1 MKTYSVSEAK
11 KKNSII
17 SEEDFNTEYQ
27 ESINNPESFWQKK
40 AEETLDWF
48 SNWDEVTA
56 SYLEAG
62 EVAWFKTGKL
72 NAGFNCVDRHLETHA
87 NKTAI
92 IWEGDDPND
101 NKEIS
106 FQELHKNVCQFANL
120 LKSRNIKKGDRVCI
134 YMPMIPEAAYAM
146 LACARIGA
154 VHSIIFGGLSPDS
167 IATRITDCDSEYL
180 ITADEGVRGG
190 KIIPLKK
197 IADENDVGIVLIT
210 SSKAYS
216 KRHSHLLT
224 MVKNRCQASL
234 LGKRRRIQGQ
244 NKMWLLHMPTKSSGY
259 RKEITQQQ
267 TLYESISRIIDNRL
281 RIESI
286 EEIE

>member
-72 NAGFNCVDRHLETHA
+72 NACFNCVDRHLETHA

-101 NKEIS
+101 
-106 FQELHKNVCQFANL
+106 CL
-120 LKSRNIKKGDRVCI
+120 L
-134 YMPMIPEAAYAM
+134 YT
-146 LACARIGA
+146 
-154 VHSIIFGGLSPDS
+154 SPSPRDS
-167 IATRITDCDSEYL
+167 
-180 ITADEGVRGG
+180 
-190 KIIPLKK
+190 
-197 IADENDVGIVLIT
+197 
-210 SSKAYS
+210 
-216 KRHSHLLT
+216 
-224 MVKNRCQASL
+224 
-234 LGKRRRIQGQ
+234 
-244 NKMWLLHMPTKSSGY
+244 
-259 RKEITQQQ
+259 
-267 TLYESISRIIDNRL
+267 
-281 RIESI
+281 
-286 EEIE
+286 

>member
-17 SEEDFNTEYQ
+17 SEEDFSTEYQ

-48 SNWDEVTA
+48 SIWDEVA
-56 SYLEAG
+56 GSDLEAG
-62 EVAWFKTGKL
+62 KVAWFKTGKL
-72 NAGFNCVDRHLETHA
+72 NACFNCVDRHLETHA

-106 FQELHKNVCQFANL
+106 FRELHKNVCQFANL
-120 LKSRNIKKGDRVCI
+120 LKSRNVKKGDRVCI

-154 VHSIIFGGLSPDS
+154 IHSVVFGGFSIESLKDRILDS
-167 IATRITDCDSEYL
+167 DCIAV
-180 ITADEGVRGG
+180 ITANEGVRGG
-190 KIIPLKK
+190 KLIPLKNNV
-197 IADENDVGIVLIT
+197 DEALKDLSLI
-210 SSKAYS
+210 
-216 KRHSHLLT
+216 H
-224 MVKNRCQASL
+224 
-234 LGKRRRIQGQ
+234 I
-244 NKMWLLHMPTKSSGY
+244 
-259 RKEITQQQ
+259 
-267 TLYESISRIIDNRL
+267 
-281 RIESI
+281 
-286 EEIE
+286 